1 MRIPVHLQRDV
12 ARLHFHAPQSSR
24 AISRATGVSA
34 NSVTALRQ
42 SLTASGKSWNELAA
56 LDDDEW
62 QTSLGTKNR
71 SIAKRK
77 EEPDWALIHEQM
89 LRPDATREQLWQE
102 WKADCPNGISYS
114 QFTAAYRAWLGMQR
128 VIMRQVHRPGD
139 KMFADFAGRTVEI
152 RGAPGEESRYAN
164 LFVAAMGCSS
174 YCYLE
179 LVWNQTTDCWV
190 EAHANAFEFYGGAP
204 NWVVS
209 DNLKAAVWRRERDR
223 IVINPAYKECLKHYG
238 SAPLPTKPRSPKQ
251 NAKAE
256 ASVQIAQRWVLFAL
270 RDRVFFS
277 LDEANEEIR
286 RLNHALNNRPFKKKE
301 GCRLSRFEALDAPV
315 LRALPAARYEIADW
329 RYGVRVSDEYLVEHQ
344 KCFYSVPWQHRG
356 DAVDLRYTST
366 ALEIFRRNRRLT
378 THALLT
384 TPGDISRYEEHMPTA
399 HRRVLEGEP
408 HALLAWAKSV
418 GASAEKMF
426 NHHLVERDDLTNGV
440 RAARKMRELAR
451 LHGNAR
457 FDAVCTYALVL
468 NITALRSVE
477 SIIKKNA
484 DIQAQQKDPNGVS
497 AARPVHPDIR
507 GADYFGE
514 E

>member
-1 MRIPVHLQRDV
+1 MRIPVHMQRDV
-12 ARLHFHAPQSSR
+12 ARLHFHALQSSR

-34 NSVTALRQ
+34 NSVATLRQ
-42 SLTASGKSWNELAA
+42 SLKASGKTWSELSA

-62 QTSLGTKNR
+62 QKILRTENR

-77 EEPDWALIHEQM
+77 EEPVWAAIHEQM

-102 WKADCPNGISYS
+102 WKADHPNGISYS
-114 QFTAAYRAWLGMQR
+114 QFTASYRVWLGQQR
-128 VIMRQVHRPGD
+128 VVMRQVHRPGD

-152 RGAPGEESRYAN
+152 RGAQGEESRYAN

-179 LVWNQTTDCWV
+179 LVWNQTTACWV
-190 EAHANAFEFYGGAP
+190 EAHANAFTFYGGAP

-209 DNLKAAVWRRERDR
+209 DNLKAAVWRRERDQ
-223 IVINPAYKECLKHYG
+223 IVINPTYKECLKHYG

-277 LDEANEEIR
+277 LEEANEEIR
-286 RLNHALNNRPFKKKE
+286 LLNQALNNRPFKKKE
-301 GCRLSRFEALDAPV
+301 GCRLSRFEALDAPA
-315 LRALPAARYEIADW
+315 LRPLPATRYEIADW
-329 RYGVRVSDEYLVEHQ
+329 RYGVRVGDDYLVEHE
-344 KCFYSVPWQHRG
+344 KRFYSVPWQHRG
-356 DAVDLRYTST
+356 EAVDLRYSVN
-366 ALEIFRRNRRLT
+366 ALEIFRRNRRLV
-378 THALLT
+378 THALLAN
-384 TPGDISRYEEHMPTA
+384 PGDIRRLEEHMPAA
-399 HRRVLEGEP
+399 HLRVLEGEP
-408 HALLAWAKSV
+408 HAMLAWAKSV

-426 NHHLVERDDLTNGV
+426 NHHLVKRDDLTNGV
-440 RAARKMRELAR
+440 KAARRMRELAR
-451 LHGNAR
+451 LHGNVR
-457 FDAVCTYALVL
+457 FDEVCTYALAL

-484 DIQAQQKDPNGVS
+484 DLQARQKDPKGDF
-497 AARPVHPDIR
+497 AARPTHPDVR
-507 GADYFGE
+507 GAEYFGDE
-514 E
+514 